1 MSTRSRTL
9 GRISWF
15 GSVSVHAGR
24 LLKRW
29 FRSPSLLGSMI
40 GMPLIMV
47 VMIDVLFGGMIEQF
61 TGRTVNMTGIAVV
74 IGVSQAFTGALMGAG
89 DTVQERHQG
98 LPGRLATMP
107 GPSSS
112 AAFIGRILA
121 EGLRAFVS
129 ASVALLTG
137 LLYGADYGNATSLVL
152 ILLVLSVISVV
163 AGAVGVMLGYLVDTP
178 QGAVTFAPLIM
189 AAMFFNT
196 AMMPREMYA
205 RALRPL
211 VDASPVTAV
220 VQLVHDAV
228 IGDFDGGHV
237 GVFLTWFGGLLV
249 LSVGVLLR
257 KNSRRG

>member
-1 MSTRSRTL
+1 MTTHSRAL
-9 GRISWF
+9 GGVSWF
-15 GSVSVHAGR
+15 SSVSVHAGR
-24 LLKRW
+24 LLRRW
-29 FRSPSLLGSMI
+29 LRSPSLLASMV
-40 GMPLIMV
+40 GMPIIMV

-61 TGRTVNMTGIAVV
+61 TGRALNMTAIAIM

-89 DTVQERHQG
+89 DTVHERHQG

-107 GPSSS
+107 GRSSS
-112 AAFIGRILA
+112 SFVGRILA

-129 ASVALLTG
+129 ALVALITG
-137 LLYGADYGNATSLVL
+137 LLYDADYGDARGLVL
-152 ILLVLSVISVV
+152 VLLVLSVISLV

-205 RALRPL
+205 KALRPL

-220 VQLVHDAV
+220 IQLVDDSI
-228 IGDFDGGHV
+228 IGDFNGGHL
-237 GVFLTWFGGLLV
+237 GVFLIWFGGLLV
-249 LSVGVLLR
+249 LSFGVLLR

>member
-1 MSTRSRTL
+1 MSTRSRMI
-9 GRISWF
+9 GRANWF
-15 GSVSVHAGR
+15 GSVPVHAGR

-29 FRSPSLLGSMI
+29 LRSPSLLGSMI
-40 GMPLIMV
+40 GMPFIMV
-47 VMIDVLFGGMIEQF
+47 VMIDVLFSGMIEQF
-61 TGRTVNMTGIAVV
+61 TGREVNMTGIAIM

-89 DTVQERHQG
+89 DTVHERHQG
-98 LPGRLATMP
+98 LPDRLATMP

-112 AAFIGRILA
+112 GFVGRILA

-129 ASVALLTG
+129 ALVALLTG
-137 LLYGADYGNATSLVL
+137 FLYGADYVNATSLIL
-152 ILLVLSVISVV
+152 ILVILFAIAVV

-178 QGAVTFAPLIM
+178 QGAITFAPLIM

-205 RALRPL
+205 KALRPL
-211 VDASPVTAV
+211 VDASPMTAV

-228 IGDFDGGHV
+228 TGDFDGGHLI
-237 GVFLTWFGGLLV
+237 VFLAWFGGLLV

-257 KNSRRG
+257 KNLRRR